1 MSARSL
7 TTGKTLVINSARGLG
22 AAMTQTLAFAGAP
35 VLRSMLI
42 GLIALATFGEA
53 SADVGRSVLLP
64 ISAPIPA
71 PHPQD
76 HDRSSVDQE
85 SDQKRDRLRQTSQTL
100 IGTTPQPIPPARQ
113 NVRVVGW
120 NFLPDPSEEIE
131 LVGEAHARAV
141 DAAEAIENAAAKL
154 EQATTTVAGLV
165 IGSNGSTAM
174 KRYLPW
180 RQFDR
185 LSPTRLAEETP
196 SPTAMRSLL
205 RT

>member
-7 TTGKTLVINSARGLG
+7 TTGKTTLVIGSARGIG
-22 AAMTQTLAFAGAP
+22 AAMTQALAYAGAP
-35 VLRSMLI
+35 VLRCMLI
-42 GLIALATFGEA
+42 FGLIALATFGEA
-53 SADVGRSVLLP
+53 SAEAGRSVLLP

-71 PHPQD
+71 PRPQD
-76 HDRSSVDQE
+76 HDRSSVEQE

-120 NFLPDPSEEIE
+120 DFLPDPSEEIE

-154 EQATTTVAGLV
+154 EQATETVA
-165 IGSNGSTAM
+165 A
-174 KRYLPW
+174 
-180 RQFDR
+180 
-185 LSPTRLAEETP
+185 LSLGQ
-196 SPTAMRSLL
+196 SD
-205 RT
+205 